1 MITVFANDTRYDIDE
16 ETTLK
21 GFLIDEDFDEGR
33 YTINGA
39 AKPLDTVLEN
49 YNVIED
55 TDEGTAFD
63 PDDDV
68 EAVNDNFNRPEVV
81 EIELND
87 FTGFSGTI
95 WIANNLDAVRERYNQ
110 RVSIKVVRNGE
121 QLDTPP
127 TELMSG
133 DMLFVVSAGG
143 VKGA

>member
-1 MITVFANDTRYDIDE
+1 MTTVFANDTRYDIDE

-21 GFLIDEDFDEGR
+21 DFLIYKNFDEGR

-39 AKPLDTVLEN
+39 AKPLDTILEN

-55 TDEGTAFD
+55 TDEGTVFD
-63 PDDDV
+63 PADDDQ
-68 EAVNDNFNRPEVV
+68 NDFNRPEVV